1 MTRSQ
6 NGRAGTRTQR
16 PAPGFAGVV
25 GLSRRRLERSGVD
38 DPPKWRSP
46 LIRKV
51 TLVTV
56 AIDALGVGWLLWF
69 VYLLVRGESS
79 GLDNRCAALGFS
91 CGLVTNLFASAAILA
106 VASSF
111 VLWRLLRLQLRY
123 RRKAQKEARELVP
136 TAGAIIDRV
145 VGRDEL
151 CKVVMADLH
160 EPGTRPQL
168 LVGGVGTGKT
178 AVLVKLTEMLAE
190 RNAIPVPVRL
200 RDAVT
205 ELDFETLARDRF
217 LSEVNPDVFS
227 AAEGETIWRRL
238 RKDRKIVVL
247 ADGLEEAL
255 VGPSAE
261 PERDNLIRAAIKR
274 AHQQDLPLVI
284 ASRPHAPLQA
294 TETVMLKLEPLSYEA
309 ALEYI
314 GHDVRSED
322 ERRLAWIVELADVVE
337 APLYLQIT
345 RELHV
350 KGLLEPTSAG
360 HFDVLDTR
368 SGDRSKLRLGLL
380 ETWERA
386 LVYGHLREEI
396 PLDRA
401 QRYAALEHMSAL
413 ACVGLMSDRLEVG
426 FDDAKNKYLA
436 AEVQRRLAEIDQQTG
451 GPPGTLKVDVRLAAA
466 WAAQL
471 DLVELRG
478 ESVRFPHSLVQ
489 AYLGSRLLDAALLDP
504 AYSKKAM
511 KLPKPGREFL
521 VALVLHSRAQD
532 WPGNRQ
538 PGPAEGRAA
547 VCPALPSRGAARQPA
562 AAANPDGKP
571 DFVSL
576 LRQAAAARDDN
587 KVFDMYAAA
596 LEIDSGQAV
605 PAHTDIAS
613 EIRDRWSRIYAQ
625 DPTTLEESKIG
636 LVQRFGEAAR
646 AIGDRRQADRH
657 AAWPAYAQLYVLGCA
672 EQSYPVQLAAAQEIG
687 AGGDLAYEGLQHWL
701 AAPCNSCRQK
711 RASRHPSGANS
722 ALQPG
727 GAVPNPEGQALVPGD
742 HDGMLRARIMSAWLA
757 PMLAGSVGGKGST
770 PASKKLVSHAR
781 DDLTQWLRHVAQDGE
796 QDLPISLEI
805 ALAQGF
811 KYAANRRPGH
821 PDPHREARM
830 YLAEHALDMLKSAR
844 YWFSQLTL
852 IQALG
857 LLNLSEGEKQP
868 GRTSG
873 GKPDAIVGHWLE
885 VAGRERRHNG
895 RAPDAP
901 AGPHPFVRE
910 AAELV
915 IEALKTQRPQRYCWI
930 DESGVIGQVGS
941 RRLSRG
947 SPHRQHRLWIP
958 PSAGWTALDGRA
970 QRLVADVLLLL
981 SLADRGEQ
989 PSERDRRLERS
1000 RRHDL
1005 PPCIT
1010 THRHV
1015 LDPGRTVGMALSSA
1029 PGTTCVDGCVFE
1041 LCPYPPKGVQPRGE
1055 MSEAFCRRQQRL
1067 LKPGPRER
1075 GKRKAPWQQMR
1086 AAELGQ
1092 FWADMASRA
1101 RGPRPRSAAADRD
1114 DRRPGS
1120 W

>member
-1 MTRSQ
+1 MTFSRNRRTES
-6 NGRAGTRTQR
+6 RTQR
-16 PAPGFAGVV
+16 PSPGFAGVV
-25 GLSRRRLERSGVD
+25 GLSRRRAERSGVD

-46 LIRKV
+46 VIRKV
-51 TLVTV
+51 ALVTIAV
-56 AIDALGVGWLLWF
+56 DALGVGWLLWF
-69 VYLLVRGESS
+69 IYLLVRGESS
-79 GLDNRCAALGFS
+79 GLDNRCAALSFS
-91 CGLVTNLFASAAILA
+91 CGLVTNLFASAALLA

-123 RRKAQKEARELVP
+123 RHKARKEARELVP

-151 CKVVMADLH
+151 CKVMMADLH

-217 LSEVNPDVFS
+217 LNEVNPDVFS

-261 PERDNLIRAAIKR
+261 PERDNLIRAAIKK
-274 AHQQDLPLVI
+274 AHQQDLPLII

-360 HFDVLDTR
+360 DFGVLDTR

-386 LVYGHLREEI
+386 LVHGHLREEI

-401 QRYAALEHMSAL
+401 QRHAALEHMSAL

-426 FDDAKNKYLA
+426 INDAKNKHLA
-436 AEVQRRLAEIDQQTG
+436 EEVQRRLGEIDQQTG
-451 GPPGTLKVDVRLAAA
+451 NPPGTLKADVRLAAA

-478 ESVRFPHSLVQ
+478 ESVRFPHSLMQ

-504 AYSKKAM
+504 AYGKKAM

-521 VALVLHSRAQD
+521 VALVLRSRTQD
-532 WPGNRQ
+532 SPGNRQ
-538 PGPAEGRAA
+538 PGPAEGA
-547 VCPALPSRGAARQPA
+547 PAPSRGAEPT
-562 AAANPDGKP
+562 AAANPGANP

-596 LEIDSGQAV
+596 LEIDSGQAA
-605 PAHTDIAS
+605 PAHTGIAN
-613 EIRDRWSRIYAQ
+613 EIGGRWSQIYAQ

-636 LVQRFGEAAR
+636 LVHRFGEAAR
-646 AIGDRRQADRH
+646 AIGDQGQADYHGAR
-657 AAWPAYAQLYVLGCA
+657 PAYAQLYALGCA
-672 EQSYPVQLAAAQEIG
+672 ERSYPVQLAAAQEIG
-687 AGGDLAYEGLQHWL
+687 AGGDSAYEALQHWL
-701 AAPCNSCRQK
+701 AAPCDSCQQK
-711 RASRHPSGANS
+711 RGNRHTGGANGARDPGDS
-722 ALQPG
+722 APNPG
-727 GAVPNPEGQALVPGD
+727 GQGPSPED
-742 HDGMLRARIMSAWLA
+742 DDGTLRARIMSAWLA
-757 PMLAGSVGGKGST
+757 PMLAGSVSGKGSA
-770 PASKKLVSHAR
+770 PAGKKLVSHAR

-796 QDLPISLEI
+796 EDLPISLEI

-868 GRTSG
+868 DRTSG
-873 GKPDAIVGHWLE
+873 GKPDAIVWHWLE
-885 VAGRERRHNG
+885 VAGRERRNNG
-895 RAPDAP
+895 RVPDAP
-901 AGPHPFVRE
+901 AGSHPFVRE

-915 IEALKTQRPQRYCWI
+915 IDALKTRRPQRYCWI

-947 SPHRQHRLWIP
+947 SPRRRHRLWIP

-989 PSERDRRLERS
+989 PRERDRRLERS
-1000 RRHDL
+1000 RRYDL

-1015 LDPGRTVGMALSSA
+1015 LDPGRTVGMAQSSA

-1041 LCPYPPKGVQPRGE
+1041 LCPYPPKGAQPRGE

-1086 AAELGQ
+1086 AAELGE

-1101 RGPRPRSAAADRD
+1101 RGPGPRSAAADRGE
-1114 DRRPGS
+1114 RWPGS
-1120 W
+1120 E

>member
-1 MTRSQ
+1 MTGAQ
-6 NGRAGTRTQR
+6 NHPAGTRAER
-16 PAPGFAGVV
+16 PSPAVAAVL
-25 GLSRRRLERSGVD
+25 GLSRRRGERSGVD
-38 DPPKWRSP
+38 DPPKWRSR
-46 LIRKV
+46 LIRNV
-51 TLVTV
+51 TLVTLAV
-56 AIDALGVGWLLWF
+56 DTLGVGWLLWF
-69 VYLLVRGESS
+69 IYLLVRGESS
-79 GLDNRCAALGFS
+79 GLDNRCAALSFS

-123 RRKAQKEARELVP
+123 QRKARGEARELVP

-145 VGRDEL
+145 VGRDDL

-168 LVGGVGTGKT
+168 LVGGIGTGKT
-178 AVLVKLTEMLAE
+178 AVLVRLTEMLAE

-205 ELDFETLARDRF
+205 ELDFETLARDSF
-217 LSEVNPDVFS
+217 LNEVNADVFS

-255 VGPSAE
+255 AGPSAE
-261 PERDNLIRAAIKR
+261 PERDNLIRAAIRK
-274 AHQQDLPLVI
+274 AHQQDLPLII

-294 TETVMLKLEPLSYEA
+294 TEAAMLKLEPLSYEA

-314 GHDVRSED
+314 GRDVRSED

-337 APLYLQIT
+337 SPLYLQIT
-345 RELHV
+345 RDLHV

-360 HFDVLDTR
+360 QFDVLDTR
-368 SGDRSKLRLGLL
+368 SGDRSRLRLGLL
-380 ETWERA
+380 ETWVRA

-401 QRYAALEHMSAL
+401 QRHSALEHMSAL
-413 ACVGLMSDRLEVG
+413 ACVGLMSDLLEVG
-426 FDDAKNKYLA
+426 VDDVKNKYLA

-451 GPPGTLKVDVRLAAA
+451 DPPDTLKVDVRLAAA

-478 ESVRFPHSLVQ
+478 ERVRFPHSLMQ

-504 AYSKKAM
+504 AYGKKAM
-511 KLPKPGREFL
+511 KVPKPGREL
-521 VALVLHSRAQD
+521 LIALVLRSRAPD
-532 WPGNRQ
+532 APGDGQ
-538 PGPAEGRAA
+538 PGPAEGGAA
-547 VCPALPSRGAARQPA
+547 ARPARPSRGAARQPA
-562 AAANPDGKP
+562 TAADPGATP

-576 LRQAAAARDDN
+576 LRQAATGRDDN

-596 LEIDSGQAV
+596 LEIDADRAV
-605 PAHTDIAS
+605 PAHADIAN
-613 EIRDRWSRIYAQ
+613 EITDRWSRIYAQ

-636 LVQRFGEAAR
+636 LVQRFGEATR
-646 AIGDRRQADRH
+646 AIGDRRRAGQRGAG
-657 AAWPAYAQLYVLGCA
+657 PAYAQLYVIGCA
-672 EQSYPVQLAAAQEIG
+672 EQSYPVRLAAAQEIG
-687 AGGDLAYEGLQHWL
+687 AGGDSAYEALQHWL
-701 AAPCNSCRQK
+701 AAPCDSCQQERTN
-711 RASRHPSGANS
+711 RHPAGANG
-722 ALQPG
+722 ALHPG
-727 GAVPNPEGQALVPGD
+727 DATPKRGGQAPGPGD
-742 HDGMLRARIMSAWLA
+742 DNGTLRARIISAWLA
-757 PMLAGSVGGKGST
+757 PMLAGSVSGKGST

-781 DDLTQWLRHVAQDGE
+781 GDLTQWLRHVAQGGE
-796 QDLPISLEI
+796 EDLPISLEI

-821 PDPHREARM
+821 PDPHRDARM

-857 LLNLSEGEKQP
+857 LLNLSESEKQL

-873 GKPDAIVGHWLE
+873 GEPDAIVWHWLE
-885 VAGRERRHNG
+885 AAGRERRTSG

-901 AGPHPFVRE
+901 AEPHPFVRE

-941 RRLSRG
+941 RRLSQG
-947 SPHRQHRLWIP
+947 SPRRRHRLWIP

-970 QRLVADVLLLL
+970 QRLAADVLLLL
-981 SLADRGEQ
+981 NLADRGEQ

-1029 PGTTCVDGCVFE
+1029 PGTNCVDGCVFE
-1041 LCPYPPKGVQPRGE
+1041 LCPYPPKGMQPRGE
-1055 MSEAFCRRQQRL
+1055 MSEAFCRRQQGL

-1075 GKRKAPWQQMR
+1075 SKRKAAWQQMP

-1092 FWADMASRA
+1092 FWAGMASRA
-1101 RGPRPRSAAADRD
+1101 RGPGPQSAAADRG
-1114 DRRPGS
+1114 DRWPGS
-1120 W
+1120 G